1 MPNLMQLKQAT
12 ELAAAALEAGD
23 LAQLAQ
29 ALAAR
34 KKALQ
39 LGETPTME
47 IFEAGERLLQGL
59 RQLQQRVA
67 FESAR
72 LGQLQRYVEFR
83 K

>member
-1 MPNLMQLKQAT
+1 MRIKQAT
-12 ELAAAALEAGD
+12 ELAAAALEAED
-23 LAQLAQ
+23 LARLAQ
-29 ALAAR
+29 ALTAR

-39 LGETPTME
+39 SGETPTPE
-47 IFEAGERLLQGL
+47 AFEAGEKLLRGL
-59 RQLQQRVA
+59 LALQQRVA